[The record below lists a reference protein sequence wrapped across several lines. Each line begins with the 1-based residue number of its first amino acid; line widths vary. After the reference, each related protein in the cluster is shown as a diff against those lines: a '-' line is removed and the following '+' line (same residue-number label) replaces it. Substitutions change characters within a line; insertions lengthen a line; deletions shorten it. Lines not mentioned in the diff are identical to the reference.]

1 MKKLSFLMAA
11 LLVAM
16 TGCQKEPQVTDGN
29 AETKGYVALN
39 INLPNAVTKADP
51 TFNDGEAKE
60 FAVKTVHLVLYD
72 NFGAYCTAK
81 DVTIDGWTNN
91 AEDHI
96 TSTGKTG
103 AIEVENGNITQA
115 LVLINSPFAIGD
127 YETAGTFEA
136 LNVAL
141 TKTAAALT
149 DDATGFFMSN
159 APYYDGVTVKSLY
172 KIDVKKTEAEAL
184 LAANANPAV
193 KVERAVAKV
202 TVDFGAGSFDKPG
215 IGTAVLKNWELDMTN
230 DKLFPVRKAQDW
242 RTVNTG
248 MESSLGLIYWAEDPN
263 YKTAFG
269 AFDDSEFSRGPQ
281 TYLGTDESFEYCLEN
296 TFDIERMTQTNTTR
310 VMLQAEY
317 TPAGTTLGSDKTW
330 FWVGNAKEVV
340 TIDQVATTTG
350 EDVATIKAAV
360 SAGDCSSVT
369 IGAKTL
375 TEWYDGKNVT
385 CFVDALC
392 YYPVRIRHFKDT
404 EIGYTPDFAT
414 EFSGTAY
421 QAKELG
427 RYGVLR
433 NTWYKLTITG
443 ISEPGTPT
451 PEDPENQLDDV
462 VKQYV
467 ACNIDIL
474 AWGVREHNVEL

>member
-1 MKKLSFLMAA
+1 MAA

-16 TGCQKEPQVTDGN
+16 TGCQKEPVGDNSLNT
-29 AETKGYVALN
+29 ETKGYVALN

-51 TFNDGEAKE
+51 TFNDGDDAKE
-60 FAVKTVHLVLYD
+60 YAVKTVHLVLYD
-72 NFGAYCTAK
+72 NTGAYCTAK

-127 YETAGTFEA
+127 YETAGTFDA
-136 LNVAL
+136 LNVEL

-159 APYYDGVTVKSLY
+159 APYYDGATVKSLY
-172 KIDVKKTEAEAL
+172 KIDVKKTEADAL

-202 TVDFGAGSFDKPG
+202 TVDFGTGSFEKPG
-215 IGTAVLKNWELDMTN
+215 IGTAVLKKWELDMTN

-242 RTVNTG
+242 STVNTG
-248 MESSLGLIYWAEDPN
+248 MQSSLGLIYWAEDPN
-263 YKTAFG
+263 YNTAFG
-269 AFDDSEFSRGPQ
+269 AFNDSEFSRGPQ
-281 TYLGTDESFEYCLEN
+281 TYLGSDDSFEYCLEN

-340 TIDQVATTTG
+340 TIDQVSTKTG